1 MKWTVTP
8 GTLVALM
15 LVGAAPLAAQS
26 LGEIARQEEARRK
39 AIGTPGKVYTNESLR
54 PEPPPS
60 TPAAVPGAA
69 QPGAPAAQG
78 QPGAAPAPGA
88 QPPQAPG
95 QPAAGQPPAPAPQ
108 GEAEWRQRVA
118 AARDA
123 LARSQTFADALQSR
137 INALSTDFVNRD
149 DPVQRDVIAADRQKA
164 VAELDRVRREIQDS
178 QKAIAAIQDDAR
190 KAGVPAGWVR

>member
-69 QPGAPAAQG
+69 QPGA
-78 QPGAAPAPGA
+78 

-95 QPAAGQPPAPAPQ
+95 QPAAGQPGAGQPPAPAPQ

-164 VAELDRVRREIQDS
+164 IAELDRVRREIQDS